1 MKIVHTEASLGWGGQ
16 EIRILSEASGMVDLG
31 HEIEIWA
38 SPESN
43 IIREANNMGLNAKAL
58 PIDRKTIRNILTI
71 RTEIK
76 LSMPDIINTHSSTDT
91 WLVALANT
99 TIKDHPPLIRTRHIS
114 APIPKNFASRWLY
127 TYATEHIVTTGGA
140 LKMQMI
146 KDNDFPENMITS
158 IPTGIDT
165 KRFYPGDPFEARNKL
180 GLPTDRKYIGII
192 ATLRSWKGHLY
203 LLDAFSKLDLPDWH
217 LLIVG
222 DGPMRQPIEEKIKQ
236 LKLNE
241 NVRMVGQQK
250 NPEDWFRALDIFC
263 LPSYAN
269 EGVPQ
274 AILQAMLTGLPI
286 ITTSVGA
293 ILDAVTDNET
303 AIVVKKKDEYS
314 ITRSLIYLINNQQ
327 QAKVLGA
334 NATHV
339 ALLHFTREKMISK
352 MNGLFAKTAN
362 TIV

>member
-1 MKIVHTEASLGWGGQ
+1 MKIVHTESSCGWGGQ

-43 IIREANNMGLNAKAL
+43 IICEANNMGLNTKAL

-76 LSMPDIINTHSSTDT
+76 LSLPDIINTHSSTDT

-127 TYATEHIVTTGGA
+127 TYATEHTVTTGSA
-140 LKMQMI
+140 LKVQMI
-146 KDNDFPENMITS
+146 KDNHFPENRITS

-165 KRFYPGDPFEARNKL
+165 KRFHPGDPFEARNKL
-180 GLPTDRKYIGII
+180 GLPLDRKYIGII

-203 LLDAFSKLDLPDWH
+203 LLDAFSKLDLPGWH

-222 DGPMRQPIEEKIKQ
+222 DGPMRKPIEEKIKQ

-241 NVRMVGQQK
+241 NVHMVGQQK

-274 AILQAMLTGLPI
+274 SILQAMMTKLPI
-286 ITTSVGA
+286 ITTPVGA
-293 ILDAVTDNET
+293 ILDAVTDRKT
-303 AIVVKKKDEYS
+303 AIIIEPRNTNHLMTAIQELIDNHKLRKEIISS
-314 ITRSLIYLINNQQ
+314 IRDQAIRKFSLD
-327 QAKVLGA
+327 
-334 NATHV
+334 
-339 ALLHFTREKMISK
+339 KMISSMEDIFNK
-352 MNGLFAKTAN
+352 HKG
-362 TIV
+362 I